1 MYLKPTF
8 DREEVKTEKLS
19 EHTKELQVVQ
29 NSMVRVILGLKQ
41 ADHINMREVRKQINM
56 LSVNQM
62 SVYHTVMEAYNIFN
76 RTASEQLQMKENTQK
91 KMLQTTNYMYQKTQ
105 N

>member
-1 MYLKPTF
+1 MGKILPYTGM
-8 DREEVKTEKLS
+8 EKLS
-19 EHTKELQVVQ
+19 EHTKELLVVQ
-29 NSMVRVILGLKQ
+29 NSMVIVILGLKQ